1 MMWMNLQNTILPNEY
16 VQRMQT
22 FKQADKMNATSYRY
36 NDMSYRITNRQ
47 RDLMLLYH
55 WLPPIVMGI
64 AVGVSGGLFFTSEAL
79 EILCRALFGV
89 VLGILTYRM
98 TINLFVREADKN
110 ILSE

>member
-1 MMWMNLQNTILPNEY
+1 MMWKNLQNTILPNEY

-55 WLPPIVMGI
+55 WL
-64 AVGVSGGLFFTSEAL
+64 
-79 EILCRALFGV
+79 
-89 VLGILTYRM
+89 TYRM